1 MSDYFG
7 TYEYESGMLRHGKP
21 MDGDGGVFYLPHQ
34 CMEHQS
40 APPPE
45 RAILTDLIAELR
57 KDHRQR
63 CECHCECGERW
74 GWDGPG
80 CGSDAALALDP
91 PEARLREVSMS
102 LTKGHGDE

>member
-1 MSDYFG
+1 MSDG
-7 TYEYESGMLRHGKP
+7 TWGLPGVTHW
-21 MDGDGGVFYLPHQ
+21 DGCGEIGTPEHEGCFIS
-34 CMEHQS
+34 MEHQS

-45 RAILTDLIAELR
+45 RAILADLITELR

-63 CECHCECGERW
+63 CECHCECGGRW